1 MWSAIKSDLF
11 EFVATVQEEAQETIS
26 KVVDLERRSEEE
38 ELKISED
45 ERVLSDFRNNFGT
58 YSEVSGGVCVCVCES
73 VCERERAC
81 ECECVCV
88 SCVVTVLVVIARHC
102 HVYNNAVTGTS
113 CIYQV
118 YGCCGSHCVMVVF

>member
-1 MWSAIKSDLF
+1 M
-11 EFVATVQEEAQETIS
+11 
-26 KVVDLERRSEEE
+26 
-38 ELKISED
+38 
-45 ERVLSDFRNNFGT
+45 
-58 YSEVSGGVCVCVCES
+58 
-73 VCERERAC
+73 CERERAC

-102 HVYNNAVTGTS
+102 HIYNNAVTGTG